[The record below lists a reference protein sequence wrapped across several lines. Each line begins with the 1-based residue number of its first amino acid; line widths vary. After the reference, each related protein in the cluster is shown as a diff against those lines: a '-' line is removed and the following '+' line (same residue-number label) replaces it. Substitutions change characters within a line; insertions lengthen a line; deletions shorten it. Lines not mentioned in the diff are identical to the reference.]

1 MTDNNSIEN
10 KKQLKIGDF
19 EILGRSNV
27 HIGQPEIVERKINE
41 LILGGVEKLQ
51 VITDFDFTLTKQHL
65 TNGEKVLTSFGIFNA
80 CKHLPPHYVDEA
92 YKLYKKYRP
101 LEINPHIS
109 KEEKTVYMIEWWVKT
124 GELLKGFE
132 FDMSEVDEITANAAK
147 TLRDGSFELFR
158 DLSECEIPV
167 LVFSAGLGDC
177 VVSVLKSAD
186 VFYPNVKVVSNFL
199 KFRDGS
205 KILDGLKDTLIHA
218 FNKNE
223 HALEGTDYYEQVKS
237 RDHVIVMGDSLGDS
251 AMADGVPSQSHVLKI
266 GFLYDH
272 PEQNL
277 AAYTSHFDIVLVD
290 DQTMD
295 VPRKL
300 LELIRKEKMN

>member
-1 MTDNNSIEN
+1 MTDNNSTEN
-10 KKQLKIGDF
+10 IKILKIADI
-19 EILGRSNV
+19 EILTQSNV
-27 HIGQPEIVERKINE
+27 HIGEPDVVEQKINE
-41 LILGGVEKLQ
+41 LIHGGIDKLQ

-65 TNGEKVLTSFGIFNA
+65 PNGEKVLTSFGIFNA
-80 CKHLPPHYVDEA
+80 CKHLPPHYVEES

-109 KEEKTVYMIEWWVKT
+109 KEEKTIYMIEWWVKT
-124 GELLKGFE
+124 GELLNGFE
-132 FDMSEVDEITANAAK
+132 FDMSEVDEITVNAAK

-158 DLSECEIPV
+158 DLAECEIPV

-177 VVSVLKSAD
+177 VVSVLKSAN
-186 VFYPNVKVVSNFL
+186 VFYPNVKVISNFL
-199 KFRDGS
+199 KFHEDT
-205 KILDGLKDTLIHA
+205 KILDGLKDKLIHA

-223 HALEGTDYYEQVKS
+223 HALEGTDYYDQVHS

-251 AMADGVPSQSHVLKI
+251 AMADGVPSQSSVLKI

-277 AAYTSHFDIVLVD
+277 AAYTTHFDIVLVD
-290 DQTMD
+290 DQTMG
-295 VPRKL
+295 VPQKL
-300 LELIRKEKMN
+300 LELIRKQKY